1 MSAISDRERAERF
14 MLQTDVP
21 SGHAWAD
28 RTKPD
33 WNYIPVPVALA
44 ALLGEVREEAAGL
57 CETMARRNDHYHDTN
72 EDPERV
78 ALMSIAAAIR
88 ALSSKASS

>member
-1 MSAISDRERAERF
+1 VSAISDRERAERF

-44 ALLGEVREEAAGL
+44 ALLGEVREEERERAAGVAEDDCNYEKPCVGRKCL
-57 CETMARRNDHYHDTN
+57 VCE
-72 EDPERV
+72 V
-78 ALMSIAAAIR
+78 AAAIR